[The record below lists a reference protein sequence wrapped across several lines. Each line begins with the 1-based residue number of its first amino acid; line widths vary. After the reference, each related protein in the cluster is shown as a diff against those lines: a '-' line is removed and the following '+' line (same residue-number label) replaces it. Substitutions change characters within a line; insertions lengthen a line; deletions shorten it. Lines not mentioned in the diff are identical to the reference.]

1 MEFVDFILNMEGIKD
16 FYLVFKMMDEIMEE
30 IVENVILVSEVL
42 GLFCESSLLMGEVLY
57 CLDILC
63 G

>member
-42 GLFCESSLLMGEVLY
+42 GLFCVSSLFMGEVLY
-57 CLDILC
+57 CLDIFC